1 MNEKSYI
8 YKLTKTIDRW
18 GYSLSTFCSLK
29 NKKNNDKRL
38 KLNEQWKFGFHTV
51 YK

>member
-1 MNEKSYI
+1 MKEKSYI

-29 NKKNNDKRL
+29 NKKNNAKRL
-38 KLNEQWKFGFHTV
+38 KLTTMEIWISHGL
-51 YK
+51 